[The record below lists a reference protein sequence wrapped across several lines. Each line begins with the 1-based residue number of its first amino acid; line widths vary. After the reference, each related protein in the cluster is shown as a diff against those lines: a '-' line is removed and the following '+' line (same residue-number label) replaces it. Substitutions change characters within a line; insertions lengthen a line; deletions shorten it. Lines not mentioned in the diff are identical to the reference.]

1 MIEENPPPPSPLS
14 RCGYVAVVGRP
25 NVGKSTLL
33 NHVLEQKLSIVTDKP
48 QTTRNRILAVYN
60 EAEAQVIFLDTP
72 GLHSPRASLGRYMIE
87 AAESAIAEAD
97 VCVWLIDMGGRRRT
111 EGLDEDEQVVVERL
125 AAAKTPIIVGLNK
138 IDLLKDKAALLPMM
152 EAVSALDGVRAVLP
166 LSGRNGDGVREFLDA
181 LTPLLPEGPKLY
193 PEDMIS
199 EQAERFFI
207 AELVREALTDLTRQ
221 EIPYH
226 SAVVVDKFVEEQK
239 QVVIYAS
246 IHVERTSQRAIVI
259 GKGGQLIKEIGRR
272 AREAAAAFLGMPVF
286 LKLHVEVSPG
296 WTQSVDQ
303 LKKMGY
309 Q

>member
-1 MIEENPPPPSPLS
+1 MNEENADSPMNPT
-14 RCGYVAVVGRP
+14 RCGFVAVVGRP

-33 NHVLEQKLSIVTDKP
+33 NNILKQKLSIVTSKP

-60 EAEAQVIFLDTP
+60 EDVAQVIFLDTP

-87 AAESAIAEAD
+87 AAESAISEAD
-97 VCVWLIDMGGRRRT
+97 VCVWLIDMGAHKRER
-111 EGLDEDEQVVVERL
+111 GLDADEREVAERL
-125 AAAKTPIIVGLNK
+125 TTAGVPLVICLNK
-138 IDLLKDKAALLPMM
+138 IDLLKNKDALLPMM
-152 EAVSALDGVRAVLP
+152 DAVSAIPGVRGVLP
-166 LSGRNGDGVREFLDA
+166 MSGQEGEGIPLFLET
-181 LTPLLPEGPKLY
+181 LRSLLPEGPKLY
-193 PEDMIS
+193 PEDMLS

-226 SAVVVDKFVEEQK
+226 SAVVIDKFVEEQK
-239 QVVIYAS
+239 RCVIFAT
-246 IHVERTSQRAIVI
+246 IHVERASQRVIVI
-259 GKGGQLIKEIGRR
+259 GKGGSMIKEIGQR
-272 AREAAAAFLGMPVF
+272 ARLGAESFLGMPVF

-296 WTQSVDQ
+296 WTNDVGQ